1 MNFQEFVEA
10 VKVEVNKEMKNEV
23 RKEASEL
30 VGMDVRAEVHVN
42 LKNNGKELVGLILKD
57 EGINIAPTIYLEEY
71 YEELKRGTTLQEIA
85 QMIIMEY
92 ALIRFHKPWN
102 VESFRDY
109 DYVKGMLAF
118 KLINFEKNREL
129 LVDTPYIAYLDLAIV
144 FYVLLEVTEKGSAT
158 MLVKDMHAES
168 WGVDVH
174 TMYHQ
179 ALRNGNTLLPAK
191 FQTVTSVISEIVDVS
206 GRSEEDERMYVMSN
220 LNRNFGAAC
229 ILYPGKL
236 EEIGKYLGV
245 DYYVLPS
252 SIHEVIVVPVGEWT
266 NRGSLEGMVKEVNTY
281 QVADDEV
288 LADTVYY
295 YSREQK
301 RLLY

>member
-10 VKVEVNKEMKNEV
+10 VKVEVNKAMKKEV
-23 RKEASEL
+23 KKEASEL
-30 VGMDVRAEVHVN
+30 VGMDVRVEVHVN
-42 LKNNGKELVGLILKD
+42 LKNNGKELVGLIMKD
-57 EGINIAPTIYLEEY
+57 EGVNIAPTIYLEEY
-71 YEELKRGTTLQEIA
+71 YEELKRGTTLQEIT
-85 QMIIMEY
+85 QMIVMEY
-92 ALIRFHKPWN
+92 TLIRFHKSWN
-102 VESFRDY
+102 VDSFRDY

-129 LVDTPYIAYLDLAIV
+129 LVDTPYISYLDLAIV

-168 WGVDVH
+168 WGVDVQ

-191 FQTVTSVISEIVDVS
+191 FQTVTSVISEIIDVS

-266 NRGSLEGMVKEVNTY
+266 NRRSLEEMVKEVNTY

-295 YSREQK
+295 YNREEK